1 MVNFDRLFKTEAGKN
16 IISIILGLGLASLFR
31 QACNEKNCIYFQGPI
46 IRDIE
51 DKVFKSD
58 GACYSYKAEHVNCD
72 AAAQSNKR
80 IVDITKDDDFYQAQK
95 KLLAKQEEQKSQ
107 SDALFS
113 TTASLFSS
121 PSSTSSPSTSST
133 SSSSPAPS
141 SSSPAPSSS
150 SLSSSWDFL
159 GTYNK

>member
-46 IRDIE
+46 IKDIE

-72 AAAQSNKR
+72 AAAQSNKK

-113 TTASLFSS
+113 TTSSLFS
-121 PSSTSSPSTSST
+121 TATSST
-133 SSSSPAPS
+133 AASSTPASSTPAS
-141 SSSPAPSSS
+141 AP
-150 SLSSSWDFL
+150 LPSSWDLL